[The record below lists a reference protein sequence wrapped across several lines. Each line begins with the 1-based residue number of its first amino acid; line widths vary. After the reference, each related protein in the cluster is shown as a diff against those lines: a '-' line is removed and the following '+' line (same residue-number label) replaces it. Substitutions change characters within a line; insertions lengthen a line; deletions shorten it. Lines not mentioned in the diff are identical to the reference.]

1 MGTEKHRELGESYQD
16 LVEKHKELAKKRED
30 IIQLLRDKVECP
42 VCLYV
47 PKKAPIPVCP
57 NGHVVCSK
65 CVRGECP
72 TCRVKMGQGKS
83 TLAVTVIENIDHE
96 CENEGCQEKFQ
107 LGELANHG
115 KCCFYRPVKC
125 PYCDVQISLASL
137 PTHMESSSTCWGSKI
152 ESHEMPREIDYETT
166 MTDMILDEDETWDPE
181 CMRYDGRIFVVK
193 VARCK
198 VGGNSPRRVF
208 MVQMVG
214 EEEETAKYRATII
227 VQRPG
232 GDDPGGKCSLRYHGD
247 ICPIDVTSVQAADDK
262 GMCLTLTDGAMKTYL
277 VDEVDVSGEG
287 INWNSD
293 WTMTS
298 TKHFL
303 VVVDL
308 YRQT

>member
-1 MGTEKHRELGESYQD
+1 MG
-16 LVEKHKELAKKRED
+16 
-30 IIQLLRDKVECP
+30 
-42 VCLYV
+42 
-47 PKKAPIPVCP
+47 IPVCP

-65 CVRGECP
+65 CVKENCP

-115 KCCFYRPVKC
+115 KCCIYRPVKC
-125 PYCDVQISLASL
+125 PVCDVQISLASL

-152 ESHEMPREIDYETT
+152 ESHEMPREIYYDTT
-166 MTDMILDEDETWDPE
+166 MTDMILEEDETWDPE

-198 VGGNSPRRVF
+198 VGGNSPRWVF
-208 MVQMVG
+208 
-214 EEEETAKYRATII
+214 I

-232 GDDPGGKCSLRYHGD
+232 GDDPEGKCSLRYHGD

-277 VDEVDVSGEG
+277 VDEVGVSDEG

-303 VVVDL
+303 IVVDL
-308 YRQT
+308 CRQT